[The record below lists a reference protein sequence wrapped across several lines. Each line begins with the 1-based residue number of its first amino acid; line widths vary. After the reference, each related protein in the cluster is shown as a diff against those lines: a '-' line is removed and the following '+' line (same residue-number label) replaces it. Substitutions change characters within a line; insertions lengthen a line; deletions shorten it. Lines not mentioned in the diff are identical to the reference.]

1 MPRQQPRPSFAS
13 VPANGWQRMP
23 LPDETGLCHADR
35 CQLEPGLALV
45 HSDYQPQRDLAEDN
59 ANLSD
64 ARVLVITFGLQ
75 GDSVYQSR
83 DGGQLPFRGGHTTLS
98 GFRHSIGQRRYA
110 AGTRVAQLRL
120 LIEETV
126 LARYIGEQQCRD
138 LLPADGVRQ
147 LAFGPTAGASNVHVE
162 AVLRQRRAAPATNG
176 FNALALQIHAL
187 SLLAEQLRTLPPQ
200 ADNRATQST
209 GRRWPERDI
218 AKIEQVRE
226 LMHTHMAQPLTIA
239 WLCAT
244 AGISE
249 FKLKEG
255 CALLYQTS
263 PYQLL
268 LEIRMRHAW
277 TLLEG
282 GCQVA
287 QAAWQTGYEH
297 PSNFSATFTRFFGRA
312 PKSVNGK

>member
-1 MPRQQPRPSFAS
+1 MHRQLPSSRSAFA
-13 VPANGWQRMP
+13 PANGWQRMP
-23 LPDETGLCHADR
+23 LPEVAGRCHADR
-35 CQLEPGLALV
+35 CQLEPGLVLV
-45 HSDYQPQRDLAEDN
+45 HSDYQPQHDLAEEN
-59 ANLSD
+59 ANLLD

-83 DGGQLPFRGGHTTLS
+83 DGGQLPFRGGHTTMS

-110 AGTRVAQLRL
+110 AGARVAQLRL
-120 LIEETV
+120 LIEESV
-126 LARYIGEQQCRD
+126 LARYLGEPRCRD
-138 LLPADGVRQ
+138 LLPANGVRQ
-147 LAFGPTAGASNVHVE
+147 LAFGPTAGASNVHID
-162 AVLRQRRAAPATNG
+162 ALLRQRRAAPATAGLNT
-176 FNALALQIHAL
+176 LDLQIHTL
-187 SLLAEQLRTLPPQ
+187 SLLAEQLRGLKPHAAPTPT
-200 ADNRATQST
+200 A
-209 GRRWPERDI
+209 GRRWPEREI

-226 LMHTHMAQPLTIA
+226 LMHTHMAQALTVS

-244 AGISE
+244 VGISE
-249 FKLKEG
+249 FKLKAG
-255 CALLYQTS
+255 CALLYQRS

-297 PSNFSATFTRFFGRA
+297 PSSFSVAFTRFFGRT
-312 PKSVNGK
+312 PKSVNSK